1 MAALFFGLVLLVLAG
16 LTFAFGIGWLAVI
29 PLLLAVGIVVWGAM
43 TLSSGR
49 SPTGPIRTAR
59 RAELL
64 GPGGPDDPDR
74 NRR

>member
-1 MAALFFGLVLLVLAG
+1 MGALIIGLVVLVIAG

-29 PLLLAVGIVVWGAM
+29 PLLLAVGIIIWGGM
-43 TLSSGR
+43 TLASGR
-49 SPTGPIRTAR
+49 TPTGPIRRAR

-74 NRR
+74 DR